1 MEALLKCESIEE
13 VKEVLKKINKDKYDA
28 FLNDSKKKDIVFSQ
42 IDYYNSLEQSI
53 RHHEEEIESIQKY
66 KAKIDKQIYL
76 LTNLYIRDIKELSHD
91 E

>member
-1 MEALLKCESIEE
+1 MEALLNCESIEE

-28 FLNDSKKKDIVFSQ
+28 FKNDSKKKDIVFSQ
-42 IDYYNSLEQSI
+42 IDHYNSLEQSI

-76 LTNLYIRDIKELSHD
+76 LTDLYIRDIKELSHD